1 MTDKTIKA
9 NLLWTDDEIDLLRPY
24 IIFLEEKGYS
34 VKTANNGDDAIL
46 LVKSD
51 NFDLIL
57 LDENMPGL
65 SGLQVLD
72 EIKKIDPIVPVIM
85 VTKSEEENIMEQAIG
100 SKIADYL
107 IKPVNPNQVLLAIK
121 KNIDNKRL
129 ISENITHKYQVQFN
143 KLTQEISFASSFED
157 WKNIYKTLVYWELEL
172 DKNND
177 HAIDE
182 ILKMQKNEANASFT
196 KFIKNNY
203 LKWFEQ
209 KNQNKPLLSPGIFKQ
224 KVYPLLDEGKQ
235 VFVILVD
242 NLRLDHWK
250 VIEEK
255 IYALFNVTD
264 DDIFCS
270 ILPTSTQYSRNAM
283 FAGLM
288 PSEIDKHFPDIWLND
303 DEEGGKN
310 MHEEELLKKQH
321 SRMGRT
327 ESIFYA
333 KILNNF
339 QGKQLIETF
348 HNIKNHKLG
357 VVVFNFV
364 DILSHSRT
372 ESNMI
377 RELAEDESAFRSLA
391 ISWFEHSPLFEL
403 LQLLSENNISVV
415 LTTDHG
421 SVKIDKPV
429 KVIGDRE
436 TTVNLR
442 YKQGRNLNYQ
452 QREVFE
458 ITDPAKAYLPK
469 SNLSSTYIFAC
480 SNDFF
485 AYPNNFNYYVKY
497 YKNTFQHGGVSLEEM
512 LIPVVT
518 LSPKK

>member
-1 MTDKTIKA
+1 
-9 NLLWTDDEIDLLRPY
+9 
-24 IIFLEEKGYS
+24 
-34 VKTANNGDDAIL
+34 
-46 LVKSD
+46 
-51 NFDLIL
+51 
-57 LDENMPGL
+57 
-65 SGLQVLD
+65 
-72 EIKKIDPIVPVIM
+72 
-85 VTKSEEENIMEQAIG
+85 
-100 SKIADYL
+100 
-107 IKPVNPNQVLLAIK
+107 
-121 KNIDNKRL
+121 
-129 ISENITHKYQVQFN
+129 
-143 KLTQEISFASSFED
+143 
-157 WKNIYKTLVYWELEL
+157 
-172 DKNND
+172 
-177 HAIDE
+177 
-182 ILKMQKNEANASFT
+182 
-196 KFIKNNY
+196 
-203 LKWFEQ
+203 
-209 KNQNKPLLSPGIFKQ
+209 
-224 KVYPLLDEGKQ
+224 
-235 VFVILVD
+235 VILVD

-255 IYALFNVTD
+255 IHALFNVTD

-372 ESNMI
+372 ESNLI

-469 SNLSSTYIFAC
+469 STLSSTYIFAC